1 METWK
6 NRQTEPTNTA
16 LNVKKA
22 VLKKK
27 TAFFAKKI
35 IFF

>member
-1 METWK
+1 M
-6 NRQTEPTNTA
+6 EPTNTA
-16 LNVKKA
+16 FNEKKA

-35 IFF
+35 VFF